1 MNRRSSSRLPDSR
14 ERAKRRVRN
23 LYSWAAD
30 RVYDPIVINGAFR
43 VFGGSLNDLVRE
55 QGRAALATAEGGAI
69 LDMPVGTAY
78 FATEVA
84 RSYDGLVV
92 GVDIAEGMVREAR
105 RVAREAGA
113 RLELVQGD
121 AHALPFATGSFT
133 AILCSNGLQ
142 VIPGLEPS
150 IAELARVLAP
160 GGTLYVSV
168 ITLPLAVY
176 PARARR
182 RLPTMLR
189 PGSDVASELGRAGL
203 RAQITRTDRL
213 ATLIEARKPA

>member
-1 MNRRSSSRLPDSR
+1 MPDGR

-30 RVYDPIVINGAFR
+30 RVYDPVVINGAFR

-55 QGRAALATAEGGAI
+55 QGRAALESANGGPI

-92 GVDIAEGMVREAR
+92 GADIAEGMVHEAR
-105 RVAREAGA
+105 RVASEAGA

-121 AHALPFATGSFT
+121 AHALPFKTGSFA

-150 IAELARVLAP
+150 VVELARVLAP
-160 GGTLYVSV
+160 GGRLYVSV
-168 ITLPLAVY
+168 ITLPAPL
-176 PARARR
+176 PARAREH
-182 RLPTMLR
+182 LPTMMR
-189 PGSDVASELGRAGL
+189 PGRDVADALDRAGL
-203 RAQITRTDRL
+203 NASVSRTDRL

>member
-1 MNRRSSSRLPDSR
+1 MRDT

-23 LYSWAAD
+23 IYSWAAD
-30 RVYDPIVINGAFR
+30 RVYDPVVINGAFR

-55 QGRAALATAEGGAI
+55 QGRAALAAANGGPI

-84 RSYDGLVV
+84 RAYEGLAV

-105 RVAREAGA
+105 RVANEADA
-113 RLELVQGD
+113 PLEVVQGD
-121 AHALPFATGSFT
+121 AHTLPFAAGAFA

-160 GGTLYVSV
+160 GGALYVSV
-168 ITLPLAVY
+168 ITLPAPL
-176 PARARR
+176 PARAREH
-182 RLPTMLR
+182 LPTMMR
-189 PGSDVASELGRAGL
+189 PGRDVADALRRAGL
-203 RAQITRTDRL
+203 ESKITRTDRL

>member
-1 MNRRSSSRLPDSR
+1 MPDRRA
-14 ERAKRRVRN
+14 RAKRRVRN
-23 LYSWAAD
+23 IYSWAAD
-30 RVYDPIVINGAFR
+30 RVYDPVVINGAFR
-43 VFGGSLNDLVRE
+43 VFGGSVNDLVRE
-55 QGRAALATAEGGAI
+55 QGRAALASAQSGAI

-105 RVAREAGA
+105 RVADEAGA
-113 RLELVQGD
+113 RLELIQGD
-121 AHALPFATGSFT
+121 AHALPFKTGSFA

-150 IAELARVLAP
+150 VAELARVLAP

-168 ITLPLAVY
+168 ITLAAPL
-176 PARARR
+176 PQRAREH
-182 RLPTMLR
+182 LPTMMR
-189 PGSDVASELGRAGL
+189 PGRDVADALGRVGL
-203 RAQITRTDRL
+203 NARITRTDRL
-213 ATLIEARKPA
+213 ATLIEARKRES

>member
-1 MNRRSSSRLPDSR
+1 MPDSR

-55 QGRAALATAEGGAI
+55 QGRAALASAQGGPI

-84 RSYDGLVV
+84 RSYEGLVV
-92 GVDIAEGMVREAR
+92 GADIAEGMVREAQ
-105 RVAREAGA
+105 RVADEAGA

-121 AHALPFATGSFT
+121 AHALPFKTASFA

-150 IAELARVLAP
+150 VAELARVLAP

-168 ITLPLAVY
+168 ITLPAPL
-176 PARARR
+176 PARAREH
-182 RLPTMLR
+182 LPTMMR
-189 PGSDVASELGRAGL
+189 PGSDVANALARAGL
-203 RAQITRTDRL
+203 DARITRTDRL
-213 ATLIEARKPA
+213 ATLIEARKGLD